1 MKKATLTTL
10 NLEGWCHNICELRN
24 HFLSLHFLHVYMEYN
39 KREDSLSKEAL
50 SMLVGLLTFAK
61 FFDGES
67 IGYGSLQLF

>member
-50 SMLVGLLTFAK
+50 SMATG
-61 FFDGES
+61 FFIFTEFYEGEI
-67 IGYGSLQLF
+67 IGNGSLQLF